1 MSKIISVSYEFN
13 VEIVHKQMI
22 KNTDL
27 QAILVGVGLG
37 FELPILVLSI
47 HQRNTALTVLS
58 TLLAALLAGTL
69 VWVLVGESN
78 VSHHVDHV
86 PTQGD
91 FMIPTTMDTIYTP
104 LRRGI
109 PWEPHVQKAL
119 EEEILPGDNVIDA
132 GAHIG
137 TFTIV
142 MANQVGPTGVVF
154 AFEPIP
160 STQQLLRNNVA
171 MNKQNNVMILPY
183 ALADIDGGTVTMKV
197 PSSNR
202 GNASITANDSNGIQV
217 QRRTLDSLMRDVDT
231 KGTPMPTIKAMKIDV
246 EGEEVNL
253 LRGAKELLIRDKPV
267 IVIEMWEKTKEA
279 ITNEL
284 STQGYS
290 VKSIGGADY
299 IARSVK

>member
-1 MSKIISVSYEFN
+1 ML
-13 VEIVHKQMI
+13 

-27 QAILVGVGLG
+27 
-37 FELPILVLSI
+37 
-47 HQRNTALTVLS
+47 
-58 TLLAALLAGTL
+58 
-69 VWVLVGESN
+69 
-78 VSHHVDHV
+78 
-86 PTQGD
+86 
-91 FMIPTTMDTIYTP
+91 
-104 LRRGI
+104 
-109 PWEPHVQKAL
+109 
-119 EEEILPGDNVIDA
+119 
-132 GAHIG
+132 IG

-171 MNKQNNVMILPY
+171 MNKKNNVRILPY

-197 PSSNR
+197 PSRNR

-217 QRRTLDSLMRDVDT
+217 QRRTLDSLMRDVDA